1 VTPPRRTR
9 WHLSTRRLTVGLV
22 AFGLVTLAAC
32 SSSAADTATVGERT
46 DADPTT
52 TVEPVP
58 STTRPTT
65 TTTAA
70 PTTTGPT
77 TTAAPVTT
85 TTEPA
90 TTTSSTL
97 ALPLGIQATQP
108 IEPPLDAYAREPV
121 VEAGRIIV
129 PRLGVDTTMYAG
141 IRMPTL
147 DRGPGH
153 WPGSALPGEV
163 GNVVVAGHR
172 TSANRV
178 FRYLEQL
185 EPGDE
190 IIFEDARGRFVY
202 RATRTEIVDP
212 YTGLWIIE
220 PTDTP
225 TVTLFA
231 CHPPGSVRQR
241 IVVFGE
247 LVTA

>member
-1 VTPPRRTR
+1 MRDWAAVAPPR
-9 WHLSTRRLTVGLV
+9 HTRRLVGIGLV
-22 AFGLVTLAAC
+22 AVALVAVAAC
-32 SSSAADTATVGERT
+32 SGSSADSTLVAD
-46 DADPTT
+46 
-52 TVEPVP
+52 VP
-58 STTRPTT
+58 RAEAP

-70 PTTTGPT
+70 PTTTRPRPT
-77 TTAAPVTT
+77 TTTAPTTTVAETT
-85 TTEPA
+85 TTATA
-90 TTTSSTL
+90 TTVAETTTTAP
-97 ALPLGIQATQP
+97 ALPLGIQATRP
-108 IEPPLDAYAREPV
+108 IDPPLDAYAREPV
-121 VEAGRIIV
+121 VEMGRIII
-129 PRLGVDTTMYAG
+129 PRLGVDTVMYSG

-153 WPGSALPGEV
+153 WPGSALAGEV

-178 FRYLEQL
+178 FRYIEQL

>member
-9 WHLSTRRLTVGLV
+9 IQGAARRLAVGVVAVGLV
-22 AFGLVTLAAC
+22 ALAAC
-32 SSSAADTATVGERT
+32 SGSTADTATVGERAE
-46 DADPTT
+46 ADPTT
-52 TVEPVP
+52 TGAPAP
-58 STTRPTT
+58 STTRPLPTT
-65 TTTAA
+65 TTSPSTTIP
-70 PTTTGPT
+70 PTTVEST
-77 TTAAPVTT
+77 TTSTQPAP
-85 TTEPA
+85 
-90 TTTSSTL
+90 TSSTL
-97 ALPLGIQATQP
+97 ALPLGIQSTWP

-121 VEAGRIIV
+121 VEAGRIII

-153 WPGSALPGEV
+153 WPGSALAGEV

-178 FRYLEQL
+178 FRYIEQL